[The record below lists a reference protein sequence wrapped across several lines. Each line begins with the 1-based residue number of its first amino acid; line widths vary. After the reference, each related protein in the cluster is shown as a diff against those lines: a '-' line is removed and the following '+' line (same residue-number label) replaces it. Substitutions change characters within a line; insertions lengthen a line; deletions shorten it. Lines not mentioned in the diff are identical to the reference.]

1 METEQINIEELHP
14 IETKIISSI
23 NTFSEFSLSNLIKL
37 TDLTL
42 DQVRRGL
49 EWLKFKNIIEFD
61 KPYNLI
67 SLDEFGRNAI
77 KHSLPERRLVKAII
91 EGNLTI
97 PKIIEKGLLT
107 QNEINIA
114 ISKAKFNKW
123 IDLSSSKIEGLTFK
137 LTENFENASGE
148 ELLLN
153 KIYSSTQLKDSDLTK
168 SELDFLKLLIKRP
181 KFVRIKKD
189 EEKITLTQLG
199 KKIKAII
206 DSKYKND
213 KRSSNNEIVTSL
225 VADHLISGKW
235 KNLTFRPIDRRR

>member
-1 METEQINIEELHP
+1 METERINIEELHP

-23 NTFSEFSLSNLIKL
+23 NTFSEISLSNLIEL

-61 KPYNLI
+61 KTDNLI
-67 SLDEFGRNAI
+67 SLDEFGTNAI
-77 KHSLPERRLVKAII
+77 KLNLPERRLVKAIR

-97 PKIIEKGLLT
+97 SKIIEKGLLT
-107 QNEINIA
+107 QSEINIA

-137 LTENFENASGE
+137 LRENFENASGE

-153 KIYSSTQLKDSDLTK
+153 KIYSSTQLKDSDLT
-168 SELDFLKLLIKRP
+168 
-181 KFVRIKKD
+181 
-189 EEKITLTQLG
+189 
-199 KKIKAII
+199 
-206 DSKYKND
+206 
-213 KRSSNNEIVTSL
+213 
-225 VADHLISGKW
+225 
-235 KNLTFRPIDRRR
+235 

>member
-23 NTFSEFSLSNLIKL
+23 NTFSEISLSNLMEL

-61 KPYNLI
+61 KTYNLI

-77 KHSLPERRLVKAII
+77 KLSLPERRLVKAIR

-107 QNEINIA
+107 QSEINIA

-137 LTENFENASGE
+137 LTENFENVSGE

-181 KFVRIKKD
+181 KFIRIKKD

-199 KKIKAII
+199 KKIKG
-206 DSKYKND
+206 YY
-213 KRSSNNEIVTSL
+213 R
-225 VADHLISGKW
+225 
-235 KNLTFRPIDRRR
+235 F